1 MSNAAFLTVDDRELS
16 LRDCMRYLQ
25 SSGKLQDF
33 LGGILRQH
41 VLEEET
47 ATRDDLTIPEGVVE
61 QAIIDF
67 RLQQQLSEA
76 PAFQE
81 WLKKNGSDYSTFH
94 KQILSN
100 FKTEKLKMV
109 VSEERLQEYFIE
121 RKLFLDRVILSRII
135 VDNQDLAE
143 ELKNQIQEGSATYEE
158 SARQYSVT
166 DDKMVNGMM
175 GPVSRG
181 TLPDTIRAQIDAA
194 QPGALLGPLELE
206 GKWGL
211 FRVDEFLEASMDDA
225 QLQQT
230 LRNELFERW
239 LSEKIQ
245 KMDVKL
251 QIND

>member
-1 MSNAAFLTVDDRELS
+1 MSNASFLTVDDRELS

-25 SSGKLQDF
+25 SAGKLQEF

-41 VLEEET
+41 VLQEET
-47 ATRDDLTIPEGVVE
+47 STREDLDIPEGVVE

-67 RLQQQLSEA
+67 RLQQKLSDA

-81 WLKKNGSDYSTFH
+81 WLQKNGSDYSTFH
-94 KQILSN
+94 KQILGN
-100 FKTEKLKMV
+100 FKIEKLKMV

-158 SARQYSVT
+158 LARQYSIT

-181 TLPDTIRAQIDAA
+181 TLPDSIRAQIDSA
-194 QPGALLGPLELE
+194 QPGELIGPLELE

-211 FRVDEFLEASMDDA
+211 FRVEEFLEASMEDP
-225 QLQQT
+225 QLQQN

-239 LSEKIQ
+239 ISEKIQ
-245 KMDVKL
+245 KMEVKL
-251 QIND
+251 QIAD